1 MGKVVKRIVLTG
13 GPGAGKSSSIEAI
26 KEYLENIGY
35 LVYIVPEAAT
45 ELDECG
51 IDRTTM
57 TTYDFQNIVLT
68 YQLEREQLFEQ
79 ISVLNNLVKDIILL
93 YDRGLV
99 DSKVY
104 TKDDEE
110 FDTLITARGI
120 NEQDIL
126 DRYDLII
133 FLETAAKIGA
143 YTTKNNKA
151 RKEDTNEAIVRDD
164 KTFDVW
170 KNHRNITKIHAEKE
184 FSVKKE
190 NIIKVIKNNIKT
202 IKRKQNKYLINI
214 DKSELDT
221 SDLIYIKQYYLDIDD
236 TYEHRLRKTT
246 QNGIIRYYYTVQ
258 KKEDNGISIVIEEKI
273 LNENEFNT
281 LLNSKPIKKE
291 INKVRK
297 YLVINGIKCNIDIYD
312 DGFCILE
319 SSDEPIKD
327 SDIDIIAD
335 VTNKKEYLNINLPN
349 SNKTPKL
356 VP

>member
-1 MGKVVKRIVLTG
+1 MGKVVKRIALTG
-13 GPGAGKSSSIEAI
+13 GPGAGKSSSIETI
-26 KEYLENIGY
+26 KNYLESIGY

-51 IDRTTM
+51 IDRTKM

-68 YQLEREQLFEQ
+68 YQLEREKLFEQ
-79 ISVLNNLVKDIILL
+79 ISELNNLDKDIILL
-93 YDRGLV
+93 YDRGIL

-104 TKDDEE
+104 TKDDDE
-110 FDTLITARGI
+110 FERLITSRGL

-126 DRYDLII
+126 DRYDLVI
-133 FLETAAKIGA
+133 FLETAARIGA

-151 RKEDTNEAIVRDD
+151 RKEDTDEAIVRDD

-184 FSVKKE
+184 FEIKKQ
-190 NIIKVIKNNIKT
+190 NIINTIKNNLKT
-202 IKRKQNKYLINI
+202 IRRKQNKYLINI
-214 DKSELDT
+214 DKQELDT
-221 SDLIYIKQYYLDIDD
+221 SDLIYITQYYLDIDEA
-236 TYEHRLRKTT
+236 YEHRLRKTI
-246 QNGIIRYYYTVQ
+246 QNNITRYYYTVQ
-258 KKEDNGISIVIEEKI
+258 KKEDNGVSIVIEEKI
-273 LNENEFNT
+273 LTEKEFNKI
-281 LLNSKPIKKE
+281 LNSKPIKKE

-312 DGFCILE
+312 DGFTILE

-327 SDIDIIAD
+327 TDIDIIND

-349 SNKTPKL
+349 SKKTPKL